1 LAFAT
6 DPSQLIPESASNL
19 QHLQRRSRDRPVMLK
34 YLFKFVLDILPP
46 VTATVI
52 GAFVVSHYIN
62 PPAHSDVAKAAVA
75 ATAIESKPPAESPS
89 KVATSQATADKQE
102 PASSAS
108 EAVAITKPAD
118 SAGES
123 KAKTAMANAPGDAR
137 HRSVASREKAPAKA
151 ASVASVAAAAPTP
164 VNEVSPSSA
173 DERRDANEIARAAI
187 ERLRS
192 TVSVAER
199 PASERAS
206 EPARSVAKVATIV
219 PATQIPLSAPPLPPA
234 VNVSAPPM
242 APALNPE
249 ARDDRDS
256 GDRDARESGR
266 LLPPIPPADI
276 PAAQRSLDAQAS
288 IPDDSAVSNDGV
300 FGVVRSVF
308 RAVTPH

>member
-19 QHLQRRSRDRPVMLK
+19 QHLQRWSRDRPVMLK

-75 ATAIESKPPAESPS
+75 ATESKAVPAESPS
-89 KVATSQATADKQE
+89 KVATSQPTADKQE
-102 PASSAS
+102 PASPMV
-108 EAVAITKPAD
+108 EAATKSAD

-137 HRSVASREKAPAKA
+137 HRSVASREKSPAKA
-151 ASVASVAAAAPTP
+151 ASVASVAAAAPATA
-164 VNEVSPSSA
+164 NEPSPSSA

-199 PASERAS
+199 PASERS
-206 EPARSVAKVATIV
+206 PEPTRSAAKVATIA

-242 APALNPE
+242 APALNLE

-288 IPDDSAVSNDGV
+288 IPDDSAASNDGV